1 MSFLVVGVDVSFVGV
16 GVSLVGVGV
25 VCMSSCVGVPALMS
39 SCNQQYKFGMTQSM
53 KNTPTLATLLP
64 VMPSY

>member
-1 MSFLVVGVDVSFVGV
+1 MSFLVVVVGVDVSFVGV

-39 SCNQQYKFGMTQSM
+39 S
-53 KNTPTLATLLP
+53 
-64 VMPSY
+64 

>member
-1 MSFLVVGVDVSFVGV
+1 MSFLVVVVGVDVSFVGV

-39 SCNQQYKFGMTQSM
+39 SCNQQYKFGMT
-53 KNTPTLATLLP
+53 
-64 VMPSY
+64 